1 MEPHP
6 LVMAIISASPFIAA
20 GIVTIVFLVL
30 RLRRRT
36 PK

>member
-1 MEPHP
+1 MEIDPF
-6 LVMAIISASPFIAA
+6 LYWIIMASPFIAA
-20 GIVTIVFLVL
+20 AIVTIVFLVL